1 MTRPSGRF
9 RWGRPVALSIAGSD
23 SGGGAGIQADLRTF
37 QSIGVHGATAVTAI
51 TAQNSV
57 GVRAVEE
64 ASARIVAAQID
75 AVAEDLGVDAA
86 KTGMLA
92 NASVV
97 RAVADRVRR
106 WDIAPV
112 LVVDPVIAASSGD
125 PLLGGDA
132 LRTMVQELLPLA
144 AVVTPNLP
152 EAEAILGHAVSD
164 DDEAVCS
171 AAREIRALGPRCVV
185 IKGGHRS
192 GRARDIFFDGER
204 WETLDAERIETSNTH
219 GTGCTFSAAIA
230 ARIALGDGALDAVRY
245 AKVFVTRAIEQA
257 RPLGAGA
264 GSL

>member
-1 MTRPSGRF
+1 MTRPSGRV

-37 QSIGVHGATAVTAI
+37 HTIGVHGATAITAL

-57 GVRAVEE
+57 GVHAVEQ

-106 WDIAPV
+106 WEIGSV
-112 LVVDPVIAASSGD
+112 LVVDPVVAASSGD
-125 PLLGGDA
+125 PLLEAEA
-132 LRTMVQELLPLA
+132 LRTLVEELLPLA

-164 DDEAVCS
+164 DDEAVHS

-185 IKGGHRS
+185 LKGGHRS
-192 GRARDIFFDGER
+192 GRARDVFFDGER
-204 WETLDAERIETSNTH
+204 WETLDAARIETPNTH

-245 AKVFVTRAIEQA
+245 AKAFVTRAIEEA

-264 GSL
+264 GPL

>member
-1 MTRPSGRF
+1 MTRPSGRV

-37 QSIGVHGATAVTAI
+37 RSIGVHGATAVTAI

-57 GVRAVEE
+57 GVRAVEA

-75 AVAEDLGVDAA
+75 AVAEDLGVDGA
-86 KTGMLA
+86 KTGMLG
-92 NASVV
+92 NASIV
-97 RAVADRVRR
+97 RAVADGVRR
-106 WDIAPV
+106 WDIGPV

-125 PLLGGDA
+125 RLLGVDA
-132 LRTMVQELLPLA
+132 LPAVVRELLPLA

-152 EAEAILGHAVSD
+152 EAEAILGHAVDD
-164 DDEAVCS
+164 DDEAVRS
-171 AAREIRALGPRCVV
+171 AAREIRALGPGCVV
-185 IKGGHRS
+185 ITGGHRA

-204 WETLDAERIETSNTH
+204 WETLDAERIETPNTH

-230 ARIALGDGALDAVRY
+230 ARIALGDETLDAVRY
-245 AKVFVTRAIEQA
+245 AKAFVTRAIEQA

-264 GSL
+264 GPL